1 MCPRVLVAS
10 LGISVGLGL
19 GVSSCPARADRIKDL
34 TTIAGVRDN
43 HLTGFGLVVG
53 LDGTGD
59 DARSPMVRGSLTKM
73 LKRLGVTIDPADLKG
88 KNVAAVMLTA
98 ELPAFA
104 KPGMAFDI
112 TVSSMGNAKSLAGG
126 TLLAAP
132 LKGPD
137 DRTWAVAQGAL
148 SVGGFIAEGSSG
160 SSAKKNHPTV
170 GRLTGGATV
179 EATAPTVM
187 PDKEIVLVLNQPDF
201 TTATRMRDA
210 ITAALG
216 ADTARLGDAATVVVA
231 IPADARRDRGEV
243 APLIAK
249 LEAIEVDPD
258 VRAKIVVDEKTGTI
272 VIGEAV
278 TLRPAAIT
286 FGALTVEVDETP
298 TASQPTAP
306 LNRGA
311 TTAVLP
317 RTNIKVNE
325 ANNPFR
331 IVRKAATV
339 GDVAAALAALGAK
352 PRDLVSILRAL
363 RAAGALR
370 AELET
375 L

>member
-1 MCPRVLVAS
+1 MRALRIHALAVLAVA
-10 LGISVGLGL
+10 LAA
-19 GVSSCPARADRIKDL
+19 PAAHADRIKDL

-59 DARSPMVRGSLTKM
+59 DARSPMVKGALTKM
-73 LKRLGVTIDPADLKG
+73 LKRLGVTIDPSDLKG

-104 KPGMAFDI
+104 KPGMTFDV
-112 TVSSMGNAKSLAGG
+112 TLSSLGNAKSLAGG

-137 DRTWAVAQGAL
+137 ERTWAIAQGAL
-148 SVGGFIAEGSSG
+148 SVGGFVAEGATG
-160 SSAKKNHPTV
+160 SSSKKNHTTV
-170 GRLTGGATV
+170 GRLPGGATV
-179 EATAPTVM
+179 EATAPTIM
-187 PDKEIVLVLNQPDF
+187 PEREIVLVLNQPDF

-210 ITAALG
+210 ITAVLG
-216 ADTARLGDAATVVVA
+216 ASAAKLRDAASVVVA
-231 IPADARRDRGEV
+231 IPPSARGAV
-243 APLIAK
+243 PQLIAQ

-258 VRAKIVVDEKTGTI
+258 VRAKVIVDEKTGTI

-278 TLRPAAIT
+278 ALRTAAIT
-286 FGALTVEVDETP
+286 FGALTVEIDETP
-298 TASQPTAP
+298 SASQPAP
-306 LNRGA
+306 FGRGA
-311 TTAVLP
+311 TTLVP
-317 RTNIKVNE
+317 RTGVKVNE
-325 ANNPFR
+325 AEGPLR
-331 IVRKAATV
+331 LVRKSATV

-363 RAAGALR
+363 KAAGALR